1 MNHPL
6 IASCHP
12 RQSGTAREGGLVA
25 LAAPGPVR
33 LAMVPRE
40 QSKPFGMEGM
50 TNGPTKVVA
59 DMLDAGTKMSKQ
71 MFRPTIPIDTGNWQ
85 E

>member
-1 MNHPL
+1 MANSGQM
-6 IASCHP
+6 IAGLEAIWANLRAIGP
-12 RQSGTAREGGLVA
+12 RSSA
-25 LAAPGPVR
+25 
-33 LAMVPRE
+33 
-40 QSKPFGMEGM
+40 M